1 MGEQLLP
8 VHSPRLAMR
17 FFLIVAIALVCLA
30 EAKKGGKGKGKKPQK
45 FSSEEMSSEE
55 MSSKEMG
62 DDEGMCADPME
73 MGALCMAGTD
83 MGDKMMAAMAECFNM
98 PEEMRKGKAGKGK
111 KGKGGKG
118 KGKGD
123 KGGKGEKCP
132 SFDDLMSK
140 IEAETADE
148 RCMMEKMGWMD
159 SGMNVM
165 MDVME
170 ADFGSLNPA
179 LTDRIDEQQ
188 VKMCAN
194 QTMDMMAKE
203 GQMCAS
209 SYNDEEIET
218 LETIGMHIAMAEC
231 SHKAFMKACGEYI
244 KESFMGFMMEA
255 NAPAGK

>member
-1 MGEQLLP
+1 
-8 VHSPRLAMR
+8 MR
-17 FFLIVAIALVCLA
+17 FFFIVAIALVCLA

-55 MSSKEMG
+55 MSSKEMEE
-62 DDEGMCADPME
+62 DEGMCADPME

-83 MGDKMMAAMAECFNM
+83 MGNKMMAAVAECFNM

-118 KGKGD
+118 KGKGKGG

-159 SGMNVM
+159 SGMKVM

-170 ADFGSLNPA
+170 ADFGSLNPD
-179 LTDRIDEQQ
+179 LTGRIDEQQ

-194 QTMDMMAKE
+194 QTMDMMEKE

-209 SYNDEEIET
+209 TYNDEEIET

-244 KESFMGFMMEA
+244 KESFMAFMMEA